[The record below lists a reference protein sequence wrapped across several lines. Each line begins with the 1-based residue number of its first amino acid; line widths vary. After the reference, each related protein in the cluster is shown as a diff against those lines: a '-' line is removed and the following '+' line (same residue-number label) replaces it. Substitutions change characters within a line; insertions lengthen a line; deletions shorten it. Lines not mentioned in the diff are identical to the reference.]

1 MGGASRGRTGR
12 GKPRRIGGRVDG
24 RREARATEATGRGAN
39 GGGAGRE
46 PPTQGANEGNAVTTP
61 VRPEAHRW
69 EGWVHWMIPWLPY
82 GAVGSPGGDGGG
94 AAAGIIQIRIAGIT
108 TSAWIGERCG
118 VTQEQRGDGPKK
130 TAEDINGASGHQEE
144 GGGRGRGW
152 VTGSGGGV
160 RELEGRRG
168 DQGRGGGGTRQG
180 SESLVPSCP
189 VMRPPPP
196 PWGGDPAPSPGTPPP
211 APAHSTAGGGR
222 WPSSG

>member
-24 RREARATEATGRGAN
+24 RREARATEAT
-39 GGGAGRE
+39 
-46 PPTQGANEGNAVTTP
+46 
-61 VRPEAHRW
+61 

-118 VTQEQRGDGPKK
+118 VTQEQRGPKK

-211 APAHSTAGGGR
+211 APAHSTAGGGQ